1 MPSKTHS
8 PVATG
13 LEHLLYPSPLYYD
26 FLTSPERVR
35 EFYPVDYRDGAAAAR
50 SAAARAYP
58 AERRLAIASIMKR
71 QAQAIGAS
79 ASAAAPIAKFERRDA
94 LVVVAGQQPGLF
106 GGPLYTV
113 YKALTCV
120 HLARRVEEA
129 SGRPVVPVFWV
140 ASDDHDFDEVRKAWI
155 TDGIGSDP
163 VLLEY
168 DADGHPHASFSRI
181 KLSAAIEPVLAKLEA
196 TLGPTPHAAELMEKL
211 RDAYAPGRTWAEAFA
226 RFMAGVVG
234 KLGMIVFD
242 PADPEAKRLAL
253 PVFEREV
260 ELGGRSA
267 AAARDRGEALARRG
281 YHAQIARAGNEL
293 NLFWHGGA
301 EREAVRVDEGGAFR
315 AAVSGQRWTPA
326 ELLDAIRAHPEDA
339 SPGVLLRPL
348 VEDFLLPTAAYV
360 GGPAEVAYWAQ
371 VYALYPLFE
380 MAPPAI
386 APRAGATLLEP
397 KVARTLNKFHL
408 SWESL
413 SGDVEMV
420 IKEALRAILP
430 ERFRDVFEEERK
442 KWSEG
447 FHRIEEQVLAF
458 DPSLK
463 PAVITAHGRVEREI
477 ETLEKKLFHVW
488 KRRQEESVQQIRRA
502 RAHLFPH
509 GELQE
514 RVASY
519 VGFGSRHGAWLTE
532 RLTDA
537 LQDPGAHELVS
548 LGGSS

>member
-35 EFYPVDYRDGAAAAR
+35 EFYPVDYRDGAAAAK

-58 AERRLAIASIMKR
+58 AERRAAIASVMKR
-71 QAQAIGAS
+71 QASELGA
-79 ASAAAPIAKFERRDA
+79 ASVFAAAIAKFEKKDTLA
-94 LVVVAGQQPGLF
+94 VVAGQQPGLF

-129 SGRPVVPVFWV
+129 SGRPTVPVFWV
-140 ASDDHDFDEVRKAWI
+140 ASDDHDFDEVRKAWV
-155 TDGIGSDP
+155 TDGSGSDP
-163 VLLEY
+163 LLLEY
-168 DADGHPHASFSRI
+168 EAGGPHASFSRI
-181 KLSAAIEPVLAKLEA
+181 RIGSAIEPVLAKLEEA
-196 TLGPTPHAAELMEKL
+196 LGEAPEAGEIMARLT
-211 RDAYAPGRTWAEAFA
+211 DAYAPGRAWAEAFA

-234 KLGMIVFD
+234 PLGMIVFD
-242 PADPEAKRLAL
+242 PADAEAKRIAL

-267 AAARDRGEALARRG
+267 AVARDRGEALVRRG

-293 NLFWHGGA
+293 NLFWHGGS

-315 AAVSGQRWTPA
+315 AAGGQKWTRQ
-326 ELLDAIRAHPEDA
+326 ELLDAIRAKPEDA
-339 SPGVLLRPL
+339 SPGVLLRPI
-348 VEDFLLPTAAYV
+348 VEDHLLPTAAYV
-360 GGPAEVAYWAQ
+360 GGPSEVAYWAQ
-371 VYALYPLFE
+371 VYALYPLFD

-408 SWESL
+408 SWECL
-413 SGDVEMV
+413 SGDVEVV
-420 IKEALRAILP
+420 IREALRAILP
-430 ERFRDVFEEERK
+430 ERFRDVFQEERA
-442 KWSEG
+442 KWSDG
-447 FHRIEEQVLAF
+447 FRKIEEQVLAF

-477 ETLEKKLFHVW
+477 ETLEKKLLHVW

-514 RVASY
+514 RVACY
-519 VGFGSRHGAWLTE
+519 AGFASRHGAWLTE
-532 RLTDA
+532 RLMDA
-537 LQDPGAHELVS
+537 TRDPGAHELVS
-548 LGGSS
+548 LGGAS

>member
-35 EFYPVDYRDGAAAAR
+35 EFYPVDYRDGAAAAK

-58 AERRLAIASIMKR
+58 AERRAAIASVMKR
-71 QAQAIGAS
+71 QASELGA
-79 ASAAAPIAKFERRDA
+79 ASVFAAAIAKFEKKDTLA
-94 LVVVAGQQPGLF
+94 VVAGQQPGLF

-129 SGRPVVPVFWV
+129 SGRPTVPVFWV
-140 ASDDHDFDEVRKAWI
+140 ASDDHDFDEVRKAWV
-155 TDGIGSDP
+155 TDGSGSDP
-163 VLLEY
+163 LLLEY
-168 DADGHPHASFSRI
+168 EAGGPHASFSRI
-181 KLSAAIEPVLAKLEA
+181 RIGSAIEPVLAKLEEA
-196 TLGPTPHAAELMEKL
+196 LGEAPEAGEIMARLK
-211 RDAYAPGRTWAEAFA
+211 DAYAPGRAWAEAFA

-234 KLGMIVFD
+234 PLGMIVFD
-242 PADPEAKRLAL
+242 PADAEAKRIAL

-267 AAARDRGEALARRG
+267 AVARDRGEALVRRG

-293 NLFWHGGA
+293 NLFWHGGS

-315 AAVSGQRWTPA
+315 AAGGQKWTRQ
-326 ELLDAIRAHPEDA
+326 ELLDAIRAKPEDA
-339 SPGVLLRPL
+339 SPGVLLRPI
-348 VEDFLLPTAAYV
+348 VEDHLLPTAAYV
-360 GGPAEVAYWAQ
+360 GGPSEVAYWAQ
-371 VYALYPLFE
+371 VYALYPLFD

-408 SWESL
+408 SWECL
-413 SGDVEMV
+413 SGDVEVV
-420 IKEALRAILP
+420 IREALRAILP
-430 ERFRDVFEEERK
+430 ERFRDVFQEERA
-442 KWSEG
+442 KWSDG
-447 FHRIEEQVLAF
+447 FRKIEEQVLAF

-477 ETLEKKLFHVW
+477 ETLEKKLLHVW

-514 RVASY
+514 RVACY
-519 VGFGSRHGAWLTE
+519 AGFASRHGAWLTE
-532 RLTDA
+532 RLMDA
-537 LQDPGAHELVS
+537 TRDPGAHELVS
-548 LGGSS
+548 LGGAS

>member
-50 SAAARAYP
+50 SAATRAYP
-58 AERRLAIASIMKR
+58 AERRAAIASVMKR
-71 QAQAIGAS
+71 QASELGA
-79 ASAAAPIAKFERRDA
+79 ASVLAAAIAKFEKKDTLA
-94 LVVVAGQQPGLF
+94 VVAGQQPGLF

-129 SGRPVVPVFWV
+129 SGRPTVPIFWV
-140 ASDDHDFDEVRKAWI
+140 ASDDHDFDEVRKAWV
-155 TDGIGSDP
+155 TDGSGADP
-163 VLLEY
+163 LLLEY
-168 DADGHPHASFSRI
+168 EAGGPHASFSRI
-181 KLSAAIEPVLAKLEA
+181 RIGSAIEPVLAKLEEA
-196 TLGPTPHAAELMEKL
+196 LGAAPDAGEIMARLK
-211 RDAYAPGRTWAEAFA
+211 DAYAPGRAWAEAFA

-234 KLGMIVFD
+234 PLGMIVFD
-242 PADPEAKRLAL
+242 PADAEAKRIAL

-267 AAARDRGEALARRG
+267 AVARDRGEALVRRG

-315 AAVSGQRWTPA
+315 AAGGQKWTRQ
-326 ELLDAIRAHPEDA
+326 ELLDAIRARPEDA
-339 SPGVLLRPL
+339 SPGVLLRPI
-348 VEDFLLPTAAYV
+348 VEDYLLPTAAYV
-360 GGPAEVAYWAQ
+360 GGPSEVAYWAQ
-371 VYALYPLFE
+371 VYALYPLFD

-413 SGDVEMV
+413 SGDVEVV
-420 IKEALRAILP
+420 IREALRAILP
-430 ERFRDVFEEERK
+430 ERFRDVFQEERT
-442 KWSEG
+442 KWSDG
-447 FHRIEEQVLAF
+447 FRKIEEQVLAF

-463 PAVITAHGRVEREI
+463 PAVITAHGRLEREI
-477 ETLEKKLFHVW
+477 ETLEKKLLHVW

-514 RVASY
+514 RIACY
-519 VGFGSRHGAWLTE
+519 AGFASRHGAWLTE
-532 RLTDA
+532 RLMDA
-537 LQDPGAHELVS
+537 TRDPGAHELVS
-548 LGGSS
+548 LGGAS

>member
-50 SAAARAYP
+50 SAASRAYP
-58 AERRLAIASIMKR
+58 IERRAAIASVMKR
-71 QAQAIGAS
+71 QASGLGIAS
-79 ASAAAPIAKFERRDA
+79 VAAAAIAKFEKKDA
-94 LVVVAGQQPGLF
+94 LAVVAGQQPGLF

-129 SGRPVVPVFWV
+129 SGRPTVPVFWV
-140 ASDDHDFDEVRKAWI
+140 ASDDHDFDEVRKAWV
-155 TDGIGSDP
+155 TDGAGADP

-168 DADGHPHASFSRI
+168 AAEGPHASFSRI
-181 KLSAAIEPVLAKLEA
+181 RVGAAIEPVLAKLGEA
-196 TLGPTPHAAELMEKL
+196 LGAAPEAGEVMGRL

-226 RFMAGVVG
+226 RFMAGVVAP
-234 KLGMIVFD
+234 LGMIVFD
-242 PADPEAKRLAL
+242 PADPEAKRIAW

-260 ELGGRSA
+260 ELKGGSA

-301 EREAVRVDEGGAFR
+301 EREAVRVDEDGAFR
-315 AAVSGQRWTPA
+315 AAGGQRWTCP
-326 ELLDAIRAHPEDA
+326 ELKDAIRSKPEDA

-348 VEDFLLPTAAYV
+348 VEDYLLPTAAYV
-360 GGPAEVAYWAQ
+360 GGPSEVAYWAQ
-371 VYALYPLFE
+371 VYALYPLFD

-413 SGDVEMV
+413 SGDVEVV
-420 IKEALRAILP
+420 IREALRAILP
-430 ERFRDVFEEERK
+430 EQFRDVFDVERK
-442 KWSEG
+442 KWADG
-447 FHRIEEQVLAF
+447 FRKIEEQVLAF

-477 ETLEKKLFHVW
+477 ETLEKKLLHVW

-514 RVASY
+514 RVACY
-519 VGFGSRHGAWLTE
+519 AGFASRHGAWLTE
-532 RLTDA
+532 RLMDA

>member
-50 SAAARAYP
+50 SAASRAYP
-58 AERRLAIASIMKR
+58 AERRAAIASVMKR
-71 QAQAIGAS
+71 QATELGTD
-79 ASAAAPIAKFERRDA
+79 ASAAIAKFEKKDA
-94 LVVVAGQQPGLF
+94 LAVVAGQQPGLF

-140 ASDDHDFDEVRKAWI
+140 ASDDHDFDEVRKAWV
-155 TDGIGSDP
+155 TDGGSGDP

-168 DADGHPHASFSRI
+168 AAEGPHASFSRI
-181 KLSAAIEPVLAKLEA
+181 KIGAAIEPVLAKLGDV
-196 TLGPTPHAAELMEKL
+196 LGDAPDAGAVMQRL

-234 KLGMIVFD
+234 PLGMIVFD
-242 PADPEAKRLAL
+242 PADAEAKRIAL

-267 AAARDRGEALARRG
+267 AAARDRGEALTRRG

-301 EREAVRVDEGGAFR
+301 EREAVRVDGDGSFRSAGGH
-315 AAVSGQRWTPA
+315 RWTRE
-326 ELLDAIRAHPEDA
+326 ELLDAVRARPEDA

-348 VEDFLLPTAAYV
+348 VEDHLLPTAAYV

-371 VYALYPLFE
+371 VYALYPLFD

-386 APRAGATLLEP
+386 APRGGATLLEP

-408 SWESL
+408 PWESL
-413 SGDVEMV
+413 SGDVEVV
-420 IKEALRAILP
+420 IRESLRAILP
-430 ERFRDVFEEERK
+430 EQFRDVFEEERV
-442 KWSEG
+442 KWAAG
-447 FHRIEEQVLAF
+447 FRRIEEQVLAF

-477 ETLEKKLFHVW
+477 ETLEKKLLHVW

-502 RAHLFPH
+502 GSHLFPH

-514 RVASY
+514 RVACY
-519 VGFGSRHGAWLTE
+519 AGFASRHGSWLTE
-532 RLTDA
+532 RLMEA

>member
-35 EFYPVDYRDGAAAAR
+35 EFYPVDYRDGAAAAK

-58 AERRLAIASIMKR
+58 AERRAAIASVMKR
-71 QAQAIGAS
+71 QASELGA
-79 ASAAAPIAKFERRDA
+79 ASVFAAAIAKFEKKDTLA
-94 LVVVAGQQPGLF
+94 VVAGQQPGLF

-129 SGRPVVPVFWV
+129 SGRPTVPIFWV
-140 ASDDHDFDEVRKAWI
+140 ASDDHDFDEVRKAWV
-155 TDGIGSDP
+155 TDGSGSDP
-163 VLLEY
+163 LLLEY
-168 DADGHPHASFSRI
+168 EAGGPHASFSRI
-181 KLSAAIEPVLAKLEA
+181 RIGSAIEPVLAKLEEA
-196 TLGPTPHAAELMEKL
+196 LGAAPETGEIMARLK
-211 RDAYAPGRTWAEAFA
+211 DAYAPGRSWAEAFA

-234 KLGMIVFD
+234 PLGMIVFD
-242 PADPEAKRLAL
+242 PADAEAKRIAL

-267 AAARDRGEALARRG
+267 AVARDRGEALVRRG

-301 EREAVRVDEGGAFR
+301 EREAVRVDEDGAFR
-315 AAVSGQRWTPA
+315 AAGGQTWTRQ
-326 ELLDAIRAHPEDA
+326 ELLDAIRARPEDA
-339 SPGVLLRPL
+339 SPGVLLRPI
-348 VEDFLLPTAAYV
+348 VEDHLLPTAAYV
-360 GGPAEVAYWAQ
+360 GGPSEVAYWAQ
-371 VYALYPLFE
+371 VYALYPLFD

-408 SWESL
+408 SWECL
-413 SGDVEMV
+413 SGDVEVV
-420 IKEALRAILP
+420 IREALRAILP
-430 ERFRDVFEEERK
+430 ERFRDVFEEERA
-442 KWSEG
+442 KWSDG
-447 FHRIEEQVLAF
+447 FRKIEEQVLAF

-477 ETLEKKLFHVW
+477 ETLEKKLLHVW

-514 RVASY
+514 RVACY
-519 VGFGSRHGAWLTE
+519 AGFASRHGAWLTE
-532 RLTDA
+532 RLMDA
-537 LQDPGAHELVS
+537 TRDPGAHELVS
-548 LGGSS
+548 LGGAS

>member
-35 EFYPVDYRDGAAAAR
+35 EFYPVDYRDGAAAAK

-58 AERRLAIASIMKR
+58 AERRAAIASVMKR
-71 QAQAIGAS
+71 QASELGA
-79 ASAAAPIAKFERRDA
+79 ASVFAAAIAKFEKKDTLA
-94 LVVVAGQQPGLF
+94 VVAGQQPGLF

-129 SGRPVVPVFWV
+129 SGRPTVPVFWV
-140 ASDDHDFDEVRKAWI
+140 ASDDHDFDEVRKAWV
-155 TDGIGSDP
+155 TDGSGSDP
-163 VLLEY
+163 LLLEY
-168 DADGHPHASFSRI
+168 EAGGPHASFSRI
-181 KLSAAIEPVLAKLEA
+181 RIGSAIEPVLAKLEEA
-196 TLGPTPHAAELMEKL
+196 LGEAPEAGEIMARLK
-211 RDAYAPGRTWAEAFA
+211 DAYAPGRAWAEAFA

-234 KLGMIVFD
+234 PLGMIVFD
-242 PADPEAKRLAL
+242 PADAEAKRIAL

-267 AAARDRGEALARRG
+267 AVARDRGEALVRRG

-293 NLFWHGGA
+293 NLFWHGGS

-315 AAVSGQRWTPA
+315 AAGGQKWTRQ
-326 ELLDAIRAHPEDA
+326 ELLDAIRAKPGDA
-339 SPGVLLRPL
+339 SPGVLLRPI
-348 VEDFLLPTAAYV
+348 VEDHLLPTAAYV
-360 GGPAEVAYWAQ
+360 GGPSEVAYWAQ
-371 VYALYPLFE
+371 VYALYPLFD

-408 SWESL
+408 SWECL
-413 SGDVEMV
+413 SGDVEVV
-420 IKEALRAILP
+420 IREALRAILP
-430 ERFRDVFEEERK
+430 ERFRDVFEEERA
-442 KWSEG
+442 KWSDG
-447 FHRIEEQVLAF
+447 FRRIEEQVLAF

-477 ETLEKKLFHVW
+477 ETLEKKLLHVW

-514 RVASY
+514 RVACY
-519 VGFGSRHGAWLTE
+519 AGFASRHGAWLTE
-532 RLTDA
+532 RLMDA
-537 LQDPGAHELVS
+537 TRDPGAHELVS
-548 LGGSS
+548 LGGAS

>member
-1 MPSKTHS
+1 MPSRTHS

-50 SAAARAYP
+50 SAASRAYP
-58 AERRLAIASIMKR
+58 AERRAAVASVMKR
-71 QAQAIGAS
+71 QATELGTD
-79 ASAAAPIAKFERRDA
+79 ASAAIAKFEKKDTLA
-94 LVVVAGQQPGLF
+94 VVAGQQPGLF

-129 SGRPVVPVFWV
+129 SGRPTVPVFWV

-155 TDGIGSDP
+155 TDGAGGEP

-168 DADGHPHASFSRI
+168 AAEGPHASFSRI
-181 KLSAAIEPVLAKLEA
+181 KVGDAIEPVLAKLGDV
-196 TLGPTPHAAELMEKL
+196 LGDAPDVGAVMQRL

-234 KLGMIVFD
+234 PLGMIVFD
-242 PADPEAKRLAL
+242 PADAEAKRIAL

-293 NLFWHGGA
+293 NLFWHGGV
-301 EREAVRVDEGGAFR
+301 EREAVRVDGDGSFR
-315 AAVSGQRWTPA
+315 AAGGQRWTRQ
-326 ELLDAIRAHPEDA
+326 ELLDAIRARPEDA

-348 VEDFLLPTAAYV
+348 VEDHLLPTAAYV

-371 VYALYPLFE
+371 VYALYPLFD

-408 SWESL
+408 PWESL
-413 SGDVEMV
+413 SGDVEVV
-420 IKEALRAILP
+420 IRESLRAILP
-430 ERFRDVFEEERK
+430 EQFRDVFEEERA
-442 KWSEG
+442 KWAAG
-447 FHRIEEQVLAF
+447 FRKIEEQVLAF

-477 ETLEKKLFHVW
+477 ETLEKKLLHVW

-502 RAHLFPH
+502 RSHLFPH

-514 RVASY
+514 RVACY
-519 VGFGSRHGAWLTE
+519 AGFASRHGSWLTE
-532 RLTDA
+532 RLMEA

>member
-1 MPSKTHS
+1 MPSRTHS

-50 SAAARAYP
+50 SAASRSYP
-58 AERRLAIASIMKR
+58 AERRAAIASVMKR
-71 QAQAIGAS
+71 QASELGA
-79 ASAAAPIAKFERRDA
+79 ASITAPAIAKFEKKDTLA
-94 LVVVAGQQPGLF
+94 VVAGQQPGLF

-129 SGRPVVPVFWV
+129 SGRPTVPIFWV
-140 ASDDHDFDEVRKAWI
+140 ASDDHDFDEVRKAWV
-155 TDGIGSDP
+155 TDGLGSDP

-168 DADGHPHASFSRI
+168 EAGGPHASFSRI
-181 KLSAAIEPVLAKLEA
+181 RIGAAIEPALAKLEES
-196 TLGPTPHAAELMEKL
+196 LGAAPEAGLVMARLK
-211 RDAYAPGRTWAEAFA
+211 DAYAPGRTWAEAFA
-226 RFMAGVVG
+226 RFMAGVVAP
-234 KLGMIVFD
+234 LGMIVFD
-242 PADPEAKRLAL
+242 PADAEAKRLAL

-267 AAARDRGEALARRG
+267 AVARDRGEALVRRG

-301 EREAVRVDEGGAFR
+301 EREAVRVDEDGAFR
-315 AAVSGQRWTPA
+315 AAGGQRWTRQ
-326 ELLDAIRAHPEDA
+326 ELLDAVRARPEDL

-348 VEDFLLPTAAYV
+348 VEDYLLPTAAYV
-360 GGPAEVAYWAQ
+360 GGPSEVAYWAQ
-371 VYALYPLFE
+371 VFALYPLFE

-413 SGDVEMV
+413 SGDVEVV
-420 IKEALRAILP
+420 IREALRAILP
-430 ERFRDVFEEERK
+430 EQFRDVFEEERK
-442 KWSEG
+442 KWSDG
-447 FHRIEEQVLAF
+447 FRKIEEQVLAF

-477 ETLEKKLFHVW
+477 ETLEKKLLHVW

-502 RAHLFPH
+502 RSHLFPH

-514 RVASY
+514 RVACY
-519 VGFGSRHGAWLTE
+519 AGFASRHGAWLTE
-532 RLTDA
+532 RLMDA

>member
-50 SAAARAYP
+50 SAASRSYP
-58 AERRLAIASIMKR
+58 AERRAAIASVMKR
-71 QAQAIGAS
+71 QASELG
-79 ASAAAPIAKFERRDA
+79 AAAVSAPAIAKFEKKDTLA
-94 LVVVAGQQPGLF
+94 VVAGQQPGLF

-129 SGRPVVPVFWV
+129 SGRPTVPIFWV
-140 ASDDHDFDEVRKAWI
+140 ASDDHDFDEVRQAWV
-155 TDGIGSDP
+155 TDGAGADP

-168 DADGHPHASFSRI
+168 AAEGPHASFSRI
-181 KLSAAIEPVLAKLEA
+181 RIGPAIEPVLAKLGEA
-196 TLGPTPHAAELMEKL
+196 LGAAPEAGEVMARLK
-211 RDAYAPGRTWAEAFA
+211 DAYAPGRAWSEAFA

-234 KLGMIVFD
+234 PLGMIVFD
-242 PADPEAKRLAL
+242 PADAEAKRLAL

-267 AAARDRGEALARRG
+267 AAARERGEALARRG

-301 EREAVRVDEGGAFR
+301 EREAVRVDEDGAFR
-315 AAVSGQRWTPA
+315 AAGGQRWTCP
-326 ELLDAIRAHPEDA
+326 ELLDAIRSKPEDA

-348 VEDFLLPTAAYV
+348 VEDYLLPTAAYV
-360 GGPAEVAYWAQ
+360 GGPSEVAYWAQ
-371 VYALYPLFE
+371 VYALYPLFD
-380 MAPPAI
+380 MSPPAI

-413 SGDVEMV
+413 SGDVEVV
-420 IKEALRAILP
+420 IREALRAILP
-430 ERFRDVFEEERK
+430 EQFRDVFDEERK
-442 KWSEG
+442 KWADG
-447 FHRIEEQVLAF
+447 FRKIEEQVLAF

-477 ETLEKKLFHVW
+477 ETLEKKLLHVW

-514 RVASY
+514 RVACY
-519 VGFGSRHGAWLTE
+519 AGFASRHGAWLTE
-532 RLTDA
+532 RLMDA

>member
-35 EFYPVDYRDGAAAAR
+35 EFYPIDYRDGAAAAR
-50 SAAARAYP
+50 SAASRAYP
-58 AERRLAIASIMKR
+58 AERRAAIASVMKR
-71 QAQAIGAS
+71 QATELGTD
-79 ASAAAPIAKFERRDA
+79 ASAAIAKFEKKETLA
-94 LVVVAGQQPGLF
+94 VVAGQQPGLF

-140 ASDDHDFDEVRKAWI
+140 ASDDHDFDEVRKSWV
-155 TDGIGSDP
+155 TDGAGGDP
-163 VLLEY
+163 VPLEY
-168 DADGHPHASFSRI
+168 AAEGPHASFSRI
-181 KLSAAIEPVLAKLEA
+181 KVGAAIEPVLAKLGDVLGDAPEA
-196 TLGPTPHAAELMEKL
+196 GAVLQRL
-211 RDAYAPGRTWAEAFA
+211 RDAYAPGRTWAGAFA

-234 KLGMIVFD
+234 PLGMIVFD
-242 PADPEAKRLAL
+242 PADAEAKRIAL

-301 EREAVRVDEGGAFR
+301 EREAVRVDGDGSFRTAGGLRFTR
-315 AAVSGQRWTPA
+315 Q
-326 ELLDAIRAHPEDA
+326 ELLDAVRARPEDA

-348 VEDFLLPTAAYV
+348 VEDHLLPTAAYV

-371 VYALYPLFE
+371 VYALYPLFD

-408 SWESL
+408 PWESL
-413 SGDVEMV
+413 SGDIEVV
-420 IKEALRAILP
+420 IRESLRAILP
-430 ERFRDVFEEERK
+430 EQFRDVFEDERK
-442 KWSEG
+442 KWSDG
-447 FHRIEEQVLAF
+447 FRRIEEQVLAF

-463 PAVITAHGRVEREI
+463 PAVITAHGRVDREI
-477 ETLEKKLFHVW
+477 ETLEKKLLHVW

-502 RAHLFPH
+502 GSHLFPH

-514 RVASY
+514 RVACY
-519 VGFGSRHGAWLTE
+519 AGFASRHGSWLTE
-532 RLTDA
+532 RLMDA

>member
-35 EFYPVDYRDGAAAAR
+35 EFYPVDYRDGAAAAK

-58 AERRLAIASIMKR
+58 AERRAAIASVMKR
-71 QAQAIGAS
+71 QASELGA
-79 ASAAAPIAKFERRDA
+79 ASVFAAAIAKFEKKDTLA
-94 LVVVAGQQPGLF
+94 VVAGQQPGLF

-129 SGRPVVPVFWV
+129 SGRPTVPIFWV
-140 ASDDHDFDEVRKAWI
+140 ASDDHDFDEVRKAWV
-155 TDGIGSDP
+155 TDGSGSDP
-163 VLLEY
+163 LLLEY
-168 DADGHPHASFSRI
+168 EAGGPHASFSRI
-181 KLSAAIEPVLAKLEA
+181 RIGSAIEPVLAKLEEA
-196 TLGPTPHAAELMEKL
+196 LGEAPEAGEIMARLT
-211 RDAYAPGRTWAEAFA
+211 DAYAPGRAWAEAFA

-234 KLGMIVFD
+234 PLGMIVFD
-242 PADPEAKRLAL
+242 PADAEAKRIAL

-267 AAARDRGEALARRG
+267 AVARDRGEALVRRG

-293 NLFWHGGA
+293 NLFWHGGS

-315 AAVSGQRWTPA
+315 AAGGQKWTRQ
-326 ELLDAIRAHPEDA
+326 ELLDAIRAKPEDA
-339 SPGVLLRPL
+339 SPGVLLRPI
-348 VEDFLLPTAAYV
+348 VEDHLLPTAAYV
-360 GGPAEVAYWAQ
+360 GGPSEVAYWAQ
-371 VYALYPLFE
+371 VYALYPLFD

-408 SWESL
+408 SWECL
-413 SGDVEMV
+413 SGDVEVV
-420 IKEALRAILP
+420 IREALRAILP
-430 ERFRDVFEEERK
+430 ERFRDVFEEERA
-442 KWSEG
+442 KWSDG
-447 FHRIEEQVLAF
+447 FRKIEEQVLAF

-477 ETLEKKLFHVW
+477 ETLEKKLLHVW

-514 RVASY
+514 RVACY
-519 VGFGSRHGAWLTE
+519 AGFASRHGAWLTE
-532 RLTDA
+532 RLMDA
-537 LQDPGAHELVS
+537 TRDPGAHELVS
-548 LGGSS
+548 LGGAS

>member
-50 SAAARAYP
+50 SAASRSYPDLRRA
-58 AERRLAIASIMKR
+58 AIASVMKR
-71 QAQAIGAS
+71 QASELGAASVS
-79 ASAAAPIAKFERRDA
+79 APAIAKFEKKDTLA
-94 LVVVAGQQPGLF
+94 VVAGQQPGLF

-129 SGRPVVPVFWV
+129 SGRPTVPIFWV
-140 ASDDHDFDEVRKAWI
+140 ASDDHDFDEVRKAWV
-155 TDGIGSDP
+155 TDGFGSDP

-168 DADGHPHASFSRI
+168 EAGGPHASFSRI
-181 KLSAAIEPVLAKLEA
+181 RIGAAIEPVLAKLEEA
-196 TLGPTPHAAELMEKL
+196 LGAAPEAGLVMARLK
-211 RDAYAPGRTWAEAFA
+211 DAYAPGRSWAEAFA

-234 KLGMIVFD
+234 PLGMIVFD
-242 PADPEAKRLAL
+242 PADAEAKRVAL

-267 AAARDRGEALARRG
+267 AVARDRGEALVRRG

-293 NLFWHGGA
+293 NLFWHGDA
-301 EREAVRVDEGGAFR
+301 EREAVRVDEDGAFR
-315 AAVSGQRWTPA
+315 AAGGQRWTRQ
-326 ELLDAIRAHPEDA
+326 ELIAAGRARPEDL

-348 VEDFLLPTAAYV
+348 VEDYLLPTAAYV
-360 GGPAEVAYWAQ
+360 GGPSEVAYWAQ
-371 VYALYPLFE
+371 VFALYPLFE

-408 SWESL
+408 SWEAL
-413 SGDVEMV
+413 SGDVEVV
-420 IKEALRAILP
+420 IREALRAILP
-430 ERFRDVFEEERK
+430 EQFRGVFEEERK
-442 KWSEG
+442 KWSDG
-447 FHRIEEQVLAF
+447 FRRIEEQVLAF

-463 PAVITAHGRVEREI
+463 PAVIAAHGRVEREI
-477 ETLEKKLFHVW
+477 ETLEKKLLHVW

-502 RAHLFPH
+502 RSHLFPH

-514 RVASY
+514 RVACY
-519 VGFGSRHGAWLTE
+519 AGFASRHGAWLTE